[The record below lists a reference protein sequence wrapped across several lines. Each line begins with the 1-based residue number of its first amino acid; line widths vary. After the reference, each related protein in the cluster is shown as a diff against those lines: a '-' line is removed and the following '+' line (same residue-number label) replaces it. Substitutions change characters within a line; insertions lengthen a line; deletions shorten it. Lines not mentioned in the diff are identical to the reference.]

1 MQRDVFY
8 IAGYDPRG
16 RRHYYTLLKENL
28 LKQNK
33 INGLNLEISPLQ
45 KGELSFCEIT
55 HKSAKTH
62 YYFLEWDSII
72 RAHWARGSLQYLQEF
87 LYFLRVYVFS
97 SLFMKFAKASKTQ
110 LIAGLYPV
118 IYFTFMQ
125 FFGIFLVFV
134 GWKILAGFGNFLLA
148 LGVIFGIVFLKFW
161 NDFVIFCGKK
171 LAVFWLSNI
180 YVFCAKFAKGKITQ
194 LNAKENEFA
203 QKIVK
208 ILELNHQNK
217 NYEMLIISHSVGTIL
232 SIGVVARVI
241 ELAKKKNL
249 NLKNLKLVTLGECIP
264 LASFQKENETFIAK
278 LASIIEEKLIWID
291 ITSPIDG
298 ACFPLLDFVT
308 IAGIQKEKFPHFK
321 NARFFTLFSKET
333 YAKIRKNRYL
343 AHFLYLYANEIL
355 GEYDYFAL
363 IGSCEFLENKFK
375 E

>member
-8 IAGYDPRG
+8 IPGYDPRG
-16 RRHYYTLLKENL
+16 RRHYYSLLKENL
-28 LKQNK
+28 QKQNK
-33 INGLNLEISPLQ
+33 INGLNLEISPL
-45 KGELSFCEIT
+45 KKSKLPYCEIYQ
-55 HKSAKTH
+55 KEAKTH

-72 RAHWARGSLQYLQEF
+72 RAHWARNSLQYLKEF
-87 LYFLRVYVFS
+87 LYFLKVYVFS

-118 IYFTFMQ
+118 LYFTFMQ
-125 FFGIFLVFV
+125 IFGIFLVLLSLI
-134 GWKILAGFGNFLLA
+134 ILADFGSLFLG
-148 LGVIFGIVFLKFW
+148 LGVVFGIIFLKFW

-180 YVFCAKFAKGKITQ
+180 YVFCAKFAKGKIKD
-194 LNAKENEFA
+194 LNAKESEFA
-203 QKIVK
+203 QEIVE

-232 SIGVVARVI
+232 SIGVVFRVI
-241 ELAKKKNL
+241 ELAKKRNL
-249 NLKNLKLVTLGECIP
+249 NLANLKLVTLGECIP
-264 LASFQKENETFIAK
+264 LASFQKDNEAFIGQLRGIIEAK
-278 LASIIEEKLIWID
+278 LVWID

-308 IAGIQKEKFPHFK
+308 IAGIKKDKFPYFK

-333 YAKIRKNRYL
+333 YKNIRKNRYL

-355 GEYDYFAL
+355 GEYDYFSL
-363 IGSCEFLENKFK
+363 IGSKDFLENKFK